1 MIQESAGISFGIE
14 HADEVI
20 QVFQRSRCP
29 DSAFL
34 RRSPLE
40 VRNGSFLR
48 YRRHLLQDD
57 SLHHAAGQTCS
68 ANVNLLSSSIQR
80 ECLLQIHRPGIEL
93 LSNPQRS
100 ELGIAMTPRDVI
112 LEQTTSSPVWYVGH
126 MKADAFKIINFSRRP
141 PPRPMQRKNISWSNT

>member
-1 MIQESAGISFGIE
+1 MIQECAGISFGIE

-48 YRRHLLQDD
+48 YRRHLLKIIRFIM
-57 SLHHAAGQTCS
+57 LAAKSVT
-68 ANVNLLSSSIQR
+68 AMLILLPSSSNER
-80 ECLLQIHRPGIEL
+80 VSLKIHDPASN
-93 LSNPQRS
+93 LS
-100 ELGIAMTPRDVI
+100 
-112 LEQTTSSPVWYVGH
+112 
-126 MKADAFKIINFSRRP
+126 IN
-141 PPRPMQRKNISWSNT
+141 RKP

>member
-40 VRNGSFLR
+40 VRNASFLR
-48 YRRHLLQDD
+48 YRRHLFQDD
-57 SLHHAAGQTCS
+57 SLHHAPGQTCS
-68 ANVNLLSSSIQR
+68 ANVNPLSSSIHR
-80 ECLLQIHRPGIEL
+80 KCLIQIHTPDITPRRQPT
-93 LSNPQRS
+93 RS
-100 ELGIAMTPRDVI
+100 ELATP
-112 LEQTTSSPVWYVGH
+112 S
-126 MKADAFKIINFSRRP
+126 
-141 PPRPMQRKNISWSNT
+141 

>member
-68 ANVNLLSSSIQR
+68 ANVNLLSSS
-80 ECLLQIHRPGIEL
+80 
-93 LSNPQRS
+93 SNESVSFRYTDPAS
-100 ELGIAMTPRDVI
+100 NCSVI
-112 LEQTTSSPVWYVGH
+112 RNAVSLV
-126 MKADAFKIINFSRRP
+126 SR
-141 PPRPMQRKNISWSNT
+141 